1 MRGTTQGTPTQVSP
15 HIGNDGHRQRYAH
28 RAGTT
33 LTWTRQNRHYAALC
47 HGQSEQREAG
57 TPQIYWLTLMN
68 YLCFLRYFAFGTV
81 SLQQNRNKNEVI
93 GDSYIS
99 RR

>member
-1 MRGTTQGTPTQVSP
+1 MSATDLRAETGTTQGTPTQVSP

-57 TPQIYWLTLMN
+57 TPQIYWLTVDELS
-68 YLCFLRYFAFGTV
+68 LIPRLFCFRDRIFAA
-81 SLQQNRNKNEVI
+81 K
-93 GDSYIS
+93 
-99 RR
+99 